1 MTVQIGVAVWTAFEK
16 YPVGISTRLLPIL
29 TEDFDGFPQFLQL
42 NSSILP

>member
-1 MTVQIGVAVWTAFEK
+1 MAVQIGVAVWTSFER

-42 NSSILP
+42 TGSILP